1 MLAARFVVGGG
12 SPMFRCSFTKVKSIA
27 KPNNFRSVSWRQ
39 FAEDA
44 RETKT
49 WGRRRRSL
57 KEVAMQPAG
66 ETSFQIGKAAVA
78 GGAVFG
84 IGALCYY
91 GAGLANKPGIVD
103 QSMLWPDYVKQRIRA
118 TYMYLGGSLA
128 FTAASAV
135 AVFRSPVALN
145 LVSRGGFMAI
155 AVSLAALIGT
165 GEFCRAITYEP
176 GFGPKQMAWILHT
189 SVVGAVIAPIC
200 LLGGPILVRAAWY
213 TAGVVGSL
221 SAVAACAPSDKFLNM
236 GGPLAIGLGA
246 VFAASIGS
254 AFLPP
259 ATAIGAGLYSI
270 SMYGGLLVFSGLL
283 LYDTQRVVRSAET
296 YPQYAAQP
304 FDPVNASISIYLDV
318 INIFIRIATMLAGS
332 GQKRK

>member
-1 MLAARFVVGGG
+1 MLAARFVVGGLK
-12 SPMFRCSFTKVKSIA
+12 SPMLRCSFTKVNAIA
-27 KPNNFRSVSWRQ
+27 KPNTFRSVSWRQ

-44 RETKT
+44 RGAKT
-49 WGRRRRSL
+49 WGRRRRTL
-57 KEVAMQPAG
+57 KEMAMEPAG
-66 ETSFQIGKAAVA
+66 ETSFKVGQAAVA
-78 GGAVFG
+78 GGALCG

-91 GAGLANKPGIVD
+91 GLGLAKKPGIID
-103 QSMLWPDYVKQRIRA
+103 QSMVWPDYVKQRIQA
-118 TYMYLGGSLA
+118 TYIYLGGSLA
-128 FTAASAV
+128 FTGASAV
-135 AVFRSPVALN
+135 AVFRSPVMLN
-145 LVSRGGFMAI
+145 IVSRGGFVAM
-155 AVSLAALIGT
+155 AVSIAALIGT
-165 GEFCRAITYEP
+165 GEFCRSLSYEP

-200 LLGGPILVRAAWY
+200 MLGGPILVRAAWY
-213 TAGVVGSL
+213 TAGIVGGL

-246 VFAASIGS
+246 VFGASLGS

-259 ATAIGAGLYSI
+259 STALGAGLYSI
-270 SMYGGLLVFSGLL
+270 AMYGGLLVFSGLL

-318 INIFIRIATMLAGS
+318 INIFIRIATMLAS
-332 GQKRK
+332 SNQRK